1 MFSKHLLP
9 HHHVMVIGLHVQIDM
24 QTGVKRARLL
34 PEDERTGVLTMSERR
49 DKKLKQIEEAIA
61 ATTANVNDGA
71 GQEGPER
78 DWPVAATNND
88 GDGVDG
94 GGGNNSASPQTPVRT
109 RDELIAD
116 YLRNLKEVKSR
127 GVAVREDVDAM
138 VTLVDGVRSEAD
150 AYRAASSGE
159 QQGTSDERLRTMLED
174 LTDFAHQV
182 RLAFWDHTFALTCSM
197 HMCTCA

>member
-1 MFSKHLLP
+1 MK
-9 HHHVMVIGLHVQIDM
+9 GLHVQIDM

-34 PEDERTGVLTMSERR
+34 PEDERPGVLTMSERR
-49 DKKLKQIEEAIA
+49 DKKLKQMEEAIA
-61 ATTANVNDGA
+61 ATTANANDGG
-71 GQEGPER
+71 GQEGRRR
-78 DWPVAATNND
+78 DWPMVATDKD
-88 GDGVDG
+88 GEGSDDGS
-94 GGGNNSASPQTPVRT
+94 NSSVPPPPVRT

-159 QQGTSDERLRTMLED
+159 QQGSSDERLRTMLDD
-174 LTDFAHQV
+174 LTEYAHQV
-182 RLAFWDHTFALTCSM
+182 ELFPGTMFFFRSPV
-197 HMCTCA
+197 